1 MNVTKSTKCTIMSF
15 LFNRITS
22 CTVLLISWL
31 PDSTWTK
38 EKIGGNNEWL
48 LSDITEIAN
57 IMTSS
62 LL

>member
-1 MNVTKSTKCTIMSF
+1 MSF

-48 LSDITEIAN
+48 LSDITEIAI